1 MTRRISLGCALLAI
15 LLAACRQT
23 VVLDDLGPDAGQP
36 GTGGISGGG
45 KGGVGPSDASTDG
58 RCFGSGQLLQYTSD
72 QPQIVVAL
80 DRSTAMNETFGMNG
94 QTPVMVALNAIDA
107 ELSKY
112 DGHNGRPSIQFYFL
126 DFPDTAADCAGSMGC
141 CPSDVTGN
149 FDNFEQEA
157 NACHAPGQNSCLQS
171 TNRPT
176 AAALSKAEDFFM
188 FSDGP
193 QHGNERYVLLI
204 TDDDPGGACNTND
217 ACSDA
222 LDAVKGLTGIGVT
235 TEVVDLGSDGPC
247 LNDLANAQGVFPSP
261 YYLTSTPP
269 TDLPDTIDQIITT
282 GISQDVCRLT
292 LTAPPASGHL
302 AVTYGG
308 VSQPQ
313 DSGTTGN
320 GWNFDGNTRVFLHGS
335 LCQNFLHSNTNGMFG
350 LVICDGCCPGSLGQT
365 P

>member
-1 MTRRISLGCALLAI
+1 MSSL
-15 LLAACRQT
+15 R
-23 VVLDDLGPDAGQP
+23 
-36 GTGGISGGG
+36 
-45 KGGVGPSDASTDG
+45 
-58 RCFGSGQLLQYTSD
+58 
-72 QPQIVVAL
+72 
-80 DRSTAMNETFGMNG
+80 
-94 QTPVMVALNAIDA
+94 
-107 ELSKY
+107 
-112 DGHNGRPSIQFYFL
+112 NGRP
-126 DFPDTAADCAGSMGC
+126 
-141 CPSDVTGN
+141 
-149 FDNFEQEA
+149 FETFNGRGE
-157 NACHAPGQNSCLQS
+157 
-171 TNRPT
+171 
-176 AAALSKAEDFFM
+176 AALSKAENFFM

-247 LNDLANAQGVFPSP
+247 LNDLANARCILFIDPARGEQRGGVGRLKCGGDCLNDLANAQGVFPSP

-269 TDLPDTIDQIITT
+269 TNLPDVVDEITT
-282 GISQDVCRLT
+282 DVAQDACRLT

-320 GWNFDGNTRVFLHGS
+320 GWNSDGNTRVFLHGT
-335 LCQNFLHSNTNGMFG
+335 LCQSFLHSNPNGMFG
-350 LVICDGCCPGSLGQT
+350 LLISDGCGPGYFGQT